1 MSEEFKRRFEEVL
14 KRFEERFK
22 KLVNEVED
30 LISRGEVSDAYRL
43 WRRESRE
50 ILKELRASLRELE
63 QMAEE
68 SGTKVSVDELRD
80 VAGEVM
86 RNISSYIENLY
97 RKMGDIGANIVVALP
112 SIDRIRS
119 IVVRSFKSISDLIN
133 DVIKGV
139 NDVIEEMFREVPR
152 RSTEVISARI
162 GVKELEIIDELV
174 EIGIF
179 KSRSEAVAYFI
190 KKGIDASRDL
200 INKALEQAKK
210 IKEMRETLRR
220 EFFGEEEGEKKEK
233 N

>member
-1 MSEEFKRRFEEVL
+1 MSDEFKRRFEEVL
-14 KRFEERFK
+14 RRFEERFK

-63 QMAEE
+63 QLAEE
-68 SGTKVSVDELRD
+68 SGIKVSVDELRD

-86 RNISSYIENLY
+86 RNISSYIEDLY
-97 RKMGDIGANIVVALP
+97 RKMGDIGASIVVALP
-112 SIDRIRS
+112 SIDRVRS
-119 IVVRSFKSISDLIN
+119 IVVRSFKSVSDLIN

-139 NDVIEEMFREVPR
+139 NDVIEEMFRETPR
-152 RSTEVISARI
+152 RSTEVVSARI
-162 GVKELEIIDELV
+162 GIKELEIIDELV
-174 EIGIF
+174 EMGIF

-190 KKGIDASRDL
+190 KKGIDASKDL
-200 INKALEQAKK
+200 IDKALEHAKK
-210 IKEMRETLRR
+210 IKEMREALRR
-220 EFFGEEEGEKKEK
+220 EFFGEEESEKKEK